1 VPKLTKEEKLRR
13 INANPA
19 LWLKNFVKIDYNGQL
34 VPFVLTPE
42 QQHFVDNMDRYNIIL
57 KPRQIGFSTLL
68 LGLILYYCFQFENYN
83 VLLLAHTEDTT
94 QYLFT
99 RLKLMYESIPDKYRI
114 GFRKNNEMELFL
126 ENNSRIAIRTASASK
141 GQGIG
146 RGYSL
151 NLIHLSEFAYYDEK
165 IQDVILSS
173 IENSLVKNE
182 NSRIFIESTA
192 KGLNHFYDLFKDSMA
207 GNSRYKPF
215 FYNWFCESMKKQY
228 QFEYQLAKEWY
239 KKGSLIKHLYDDEMD
254 EAEKKLYELGASKV
268 QLMWRRWKLTN
279 ISEEK
284 FKEDF
289 PSTWQEAFVSTQESV
304 FDQKQISDRLL
315 YIPEP
320 LKANEVNDLPD
331 ILYPYLNK
339 SLFIYKLPKPKEM
352 YFAGVDTAS
361 GLSKEGDLSA
371 MSILDSS
378 GEQVAVF
385 YKSGLPVYKFANI
398 VNALG
403 DYFNYACL
411 MIERNSFGLDLIN
424 RLKREIGY
432 LNLNK
437 TKKWDK
443 TTGRKTLEIG
453 WHTDS
458 VNKSKLIQDFKES
471 FEEGVILINDRET
484 LQQMQIY
491 MEKDGKL
498 GNVRGKNNYDDLVMA
513 VALSIQSLKSGRYYV

>member
-1 VPKLTKEEKLRR
+1 VPKLTTEEKLRR

-42 QQHFVDNMDRYNIIL
+42 QQHFVDNMDRYNCTL
-57 KPRQIGFSTLL
+57 KPRQIGFSTLY
-68 LGLILYYCFQFENYN
+68 LGLVLYYSFQYPNFNS
-83 VLLLAHTEDTT
+83 LIMAQSEDVSA
-94 QYLFT
+94 YLFT
-99 RLKLMYESIPDKYRI
+99 RLKLMYESIPEKYRI

-126 ENNSRIAIRTASASK
+126 ENNSRIVVKTASKMKAESV
-141 GQGIG
+141 G

-151 NLIHLSEFAYYDEK
+151 NLIHLSEFAFYDEK
-165 IQDVILSS
+165 FQTQALPALEST
-173 IENSLVKNE
+173 LVKNE

-192 KGLNHFYDLFKDSMA
+192 HGMNYFYELFKDSMA

-215 FYNWFCESMKKQY
+215 FYNWFCESVKKQY
-228 QFEYQLAKEWY
+228 QYEYELAKEWY

-254 EAEKKLYELGASKV
+254 ETEKKLYEMGATKV
-268 QLMWRRWKLTN
+268 QLIWRRWRLQNMTP
-279 ISEEK
+279 EQ

-315 YIPEP
+315 YIPEA
-320 LKANEVNDLPD
+320 LKANEIKDLPD

-339 SLFIYKLPKPKEM
+339 SLFIYQLPKPKTM
-352 YFAGVDTAS
+352 YFAGVDVAS
-361 GLSKEGDLSA
+361 GLSKDGDLSA

-385 YKSGLPVYKFANI
+385 YKSGIPVYKFANI

-403 DYFNYACL
+403 DYYNYACL
-411 MIERNSFGLDLIN
+411 LIERNSYGLDLIN

-443 TTGRKTLEIG
+443 TTGRKILEIG
-453 WHTDS
+453 WNTDN
-458 VNKSKLIQDFKES
+458 VNKSKLIQDYKQS
-471 FEEGVILINDRET
+471 FEEGIILINDRET
-484 LQQMQIY
+484 LQEMQIY
-491 MEKDGKL
+491 MEKNGKL
-498 GNVRGKNNYDDLVMA
+498 GNVRGKNNFDDLVMA
-513 VALSIQSLKSGRYYV
+513 TALAVQSLKLGRYYV

>member
-1 VPKLTKEEKLRR
+1 MPKLTREEKLRR

-126 ENNSRIAIRTASASK
+126 ENNSRIAVRTASASK

-228 QFEYQLAKEWY
+228 QFEYELAKQWY
-239 KKGSLIKHLYDDEMD
+239 KKGIIKHLTDDEMD
-254 EAEKKLYELGASKV
+254 ETEKKLYALGATKV

-289 PSTWQEAFVSTQESV
+289 PSTWQEAFIATQESV
-304 FDQKQISDRLL
+304 FDQKQINDRLL
-315 YIPEP
+315 FIPEP
-320 LKANEVNDLPD
+320 LKAKEINDLPD

-339 SLFIYKLPKPKEM
+339 SLFIYQLPKPKEM
-352 YFAGVDTAS
+352 YFSGIDTAS
-361 GLSKEGDLSA
+361 GLSKDGDLSA

-385 YKSGLPVYKFANI
+385 YQSGIPVYKFANI
-398 VNALG
+398 VNELG
-403 DYFNYACL
+403 NYFNYACL
-411 MIERNSFGLDLIN
+411 MVERNSYGLDLIN

-437 TKKWDK
+437 TKKWDR

-453 WHTDS
+453 WNTDNVS
-458 VNKSKLIQDFKES
+458 KSKLIQDFKEA
-471 FEEGVILINDRET
+471 FEEGIILINDRET

-491 MEKDGKL
+491 MEKNGKL
-498 GNVRGKNNYDDLVMA
+498 GNVRGKNNFDDLVIA
-513 VALSIQSLKSGRYYV
+513 TALALQSLKSGRYYV